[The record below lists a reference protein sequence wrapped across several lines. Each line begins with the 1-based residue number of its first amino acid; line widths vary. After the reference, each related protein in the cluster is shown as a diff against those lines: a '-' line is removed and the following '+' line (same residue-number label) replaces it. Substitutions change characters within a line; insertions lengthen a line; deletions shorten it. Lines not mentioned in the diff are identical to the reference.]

1 MLNVRRYAECSSPQP
16 CRIKLSWA
24 DAISW
29 SLVELRLLLPKAR
42 LSWERFIQ
50 IADRFF
56 PPIKVLHPLPVHR
69 FDARTR
75 GRSSVR

>member
-42 LSWERFIQ
+42 LSWERLIQ

-56 PPIKVLHPLPVHR
+56 LHR

-75 GRSSVR
+75 GRSPVR